1 MGKQY
6 NRVEK
11 RRRRDALNKRKTI
24 AVKAKKAKG
33 KSAA

>member
-11 RRRRDALNKRKTI
+11 RRRRRRYIKRQKALKRQ
-24 AVKAKKAKG
+24 AMQ
-33 KSAA
+33 KSK